1 VSLFWLLL
9 LALFFLAFSVFLTLV
24 SLAAGVTRLLFFFF
38 LLASE
43 EEVDAFELADL
54 PF

>member
-9 LALFFLAFSVFLTLV
+9 LALFFLALSVFLTLV
-24 SLAAGVTRLLFFFF
+24 SLAAGVTRLLFFF